1 MKKRFIEVSFPF
13 TKMSELSQKEK
24 PAVSKT
30 LSTLHLWWARRPL
43 TLSRA
48 VIASC
53 ILPAPNDESESS
65 ESERKR
71 IEDLL
76 GRACTLKAGT
86 GRKSPSSDLKEL
98 IEAIKKEF
106 QDGRKLT
113 LLDPFAGGGSIPF
126 EARRL
131 GLDVF
136 ASDLNPVSYL
146 LRKVGVELI
155 PNLWENKSEDALSEG
170 IAEKGILKDF
180 DKWSTWLYE
189 CVKGELEQYFDKS
202 TLNYLWVKTCHC
214 KSCGKEIPLLSMKI
228 SRKKGNIVN
237 PQVVVDRA
245 KGTFKIKISSSPP
258 SEQRTRKDVRC
269 PFCRIATTTLDDVKK
284 EGKAR
289 KLGYFPICK
298 YTENERKRRK
308 FVPFTEEDLEH
319 EKKAQDALEKIKSNP
334 KWNHLIPYEQAPSSS
349 SAVYRYGLD
358 TFDKFYSPRQLL
370 TIITLMKYVQLSII
384 EMEKENIEEERK
396 ELIVLL
402 LSFLVDKFAAA
413 NSLLTSWASGR
424 NHPRPLFA
432 APQFRMNWDYTES
445 SPIRL
450 NGSGSFGSMR
460 NSIRRAIQNCM
471 IPISGVYSDYIGTV
485 ANLKYQDESIDIVV
499 TDPPYHDYIE
509 YASLSDFFYVLLK
522 RMNEKLFADVFQTPL
537 TPKSN
542 ELILRQELSGKK
554 KELSMEKLKGKLLKG
569 WQEVNRVLKANG
581 ILVVMFTHRSTEAWE
596 QLFVT
601 LHRAEFYAVATWP
614 VLSERVT
621 KYTQGRANVNITLLI
636 VCKKRNK
643 TEQAIGDYRDVQ
655 EELRVVVY
663 EKADAFFKQE
673 LSGADFFVVIQGP
686 AMEIFAKYD
695 RIEKSSGEEVD
706 LSHFIKLSQKYVG
719 EFVLEEL
726 FNVKTSLA
734 LDSITRFYIM
744 WRWSYGMADVSVDNY
759 LLFCKVN
766 STDEK
771 YLEQLGIIEKIKK
784 KELIHLNQYNE
795 RDLPWDN
802 WKLYL
807 KDQNVI
813 TKLHLALLLLDR
825 SSYSSF
831 TEFLELEG
839 IKDSGHMVVQV
850 ARVLEMLLRPIVVD
864 VGQSVPE
871 HAMLQKFLDNRGVP
885 FIDED
890 GVQKTLI

>member
-1 MKKRFIEVSFPF
+1 
-13 TKMSELSQKEK
+13 MSELSQKEK

-30 LSTLHLWWARRPL
+30 LSTLHLWWSRKPL

-53 ILPAPNDESESS
+53 ILPAPNDESGNGEL
-65 ESERKR
+65 ERKK

-131 GLDVF
+131 GLDV
-136 ASDLNPVSYL
+136 SVNDLNPVSFL

-155 PNLWENKSEDALSEG
+155 PNLWEKKSGDALSET
-170 IAEKGILKDF
+170 ITEEGILEDF
-180 DKWSTWLYE
+180 DKWSTWLYKK
-189 CVKGELEQYFDKS
+189 VKGELGQYFDKS

-237 PQVVVDRA
+237 PQVIVDKEKPDA
-245 KGTFKIKISSSPP
+245 FKIKISSSPP
-258 SEQRTRKDVRC
+258 SEQRTRKGVIC
-269 PFCRIATTTLDDVKK
+269 PFCEIITTTLDDVKE
-284 EGKAR
+284 EGKASN
-289 KLGYFPICK
+289 LGYFPICK
-298 YTENERKRRK
+298 YIEDEKKKRQ
-308 FVPFTEEDLEH
+308 FVPFTEKDLEH
-319 EKKAQDALEKIKSNP
+319 EEKAQVALEKIKSNP
-334 KWNHLIPYEQAPSSS
+334 EWSHLIPYEQAPSSS
-349 SAVYRYGLD
+349 SHVYRYGLD

-370 TIITLMKYVQLSII
+370 TIITLMKYVQVSIK
-384 EMEKENIEEERK
+384 EMEKENMEEERK

-402 LSFLVDKFAAA
+402 LSFLVDKFATRD
-413 NSLLTSWASGR
+413 SLLTSWDSSR
-424 NHPRPLFA
+424 THPRTLFA
-432 APQFRMNWDYTES
+432 APQFRMNWDYAES
-445 SPIRL
+445 SPVRL
-450 NGSGSFGSMR
+450 DGSGSFGSVKE
-460 NSIRRAIQNCM
+460 SIRRAIENCM
-471 IPISGVYSDYIGTV
+471 IPVSGGYSDEITSV
-485 ANLKYQDESIDIVV
+485 TDLKYLDESIDIIV

-509 YASLSDFFYVLLK
+509 YSSLSDFFYVLLK
-522 RMNEKLFADVFQTPL
+522 RMNKSLFANIFQTPL

-542 ELILRQELSGKK
+542 ELILSYYLSGKK

-569 WQEVNRVLKANG
+569 WQEVNRVLKTDG

-596 QLFVT
+596 QLFIT

-614 VLSERVT
+614 VLSEQVT
-621 KYTQGRANVNITLLI
+621 KYTQGRANVNVTLLI

-643 TEQAIGDYRDVQ
+643 TGQAIGDYRDVQ
-655 EELRVVVY
+655 EELRTIVY
-663 EKADAFFKQE
+663 EKANTFFRQE

-695 RIEKSSGEEVD
+695 RIEKSSGEEVG

-744 WRWSYGMADVSVDNY
+744 WRWSYGIADASVDNY

-771 YLEQLGIIEKIKK
+771 SLERLEIVEKIKK

-802 WKLYL
+802 WKLDL
-807 KDQNVI
+807 KDQSVI
-813 TKLHLALLLLDR
+813 TKLHLALLLLDK

-831 TEFLELEG
+831 TEFLEVEG
-839 IKDSGHMVVQV
+839 IKDTGHIVVQV

-864 VGQSVPE
+864 AGQSVPE

-885 FIDED
+885 FIGED
-890 GVQKTLI
+890 RMQKTLI

>member
-1 MKKRFIEVSFPF
+1 
-13 TKMSELSQKEK
+13 MSELCQKEK

-53 ILPAPNDESESS
+53 ILPAPNNKSE
-65 ESERKR
+65 EEINSERER
-71 IEDLL
+71 IENLL
-76 GRACTLKAGT
+76 ERACTLSAGE
-86 GRKSPSSDLKEL
+86 GRKSPSPAL
-98 IEAIKKEF
+98 IELTNAIKEEF
-106 QDGRKLT
+106 QGGHNLT
-113 LLDPFAGGGSIPF
+113 FLDPFAGGGSIPF

-136 ASDLNPVSYL
+136 ANDLNPVSFL

-155 PNLWENKSEDALSEG
+155 PNFWKEESRGALTEAITEEG
-170 IAEKGILKDF
+170 VLEDF

-189 CVKGELEQYFDKS
+189 RVKEELGQYFDKN

-237 PQVVVDRA
+237 PQIVVD
-245 KGTFKIKISSSPP
+245 KENPETFKIKVSPLPP
-258 SEQRTRKDVRC
+258 SEQRTRKGVVC
-269 PFCRIATTTLDDVKK
+269 PFCETITTTLDDVKV
-284 EGKAR
+284 EGKASG
-289 KLGYFPICK
+289 LGHFPICK
-298 YTENERKRRK
+298 YVEDEKRRRT
-308 FVPFTEEDLEH
+308 FVPFTEKDLEH
-319 EKKAQDALEKIKSNP
+319 EKKAQETLEKIKHNP
-334 KWNHLIPYEQAPSSS
+334 EWSQLIPYEQAPSSS
-349 SAVYRYGLD
+349 SRVYLYGLD

-370 TIITLMKYVQLSII
+370 TIITLTKYVQLSITQ
-384 EMEKENIEEERK
+384 MEEENMEEERK
-396 ELIVLL
+396 ELLVLL

-413 NSLLTSWASGR
+413 NSILTSWESGKT
-424 NHPRPLFA
+424 HPRPLFA
-432 APQFRMNWDYTES
+432 APQYRMNWDYTES

-450 NGSGSFGSMR
+450 DGSGSFGNMR
-460 NSIRRAIQNCM
+460 NSVKRAIKNCM
-471 IPISGVYSDYIGTV
+471 IPISGEYNDSIGTV
-485 ANLKYQDESIDIVV
+485 TDLKHPAESIDIIV

-509 YASLSDFFYVLLK
+509 YSSLSDFFYVLLK
-522 RMNEKLFADVFQTPL
+522 RMNKNLFTDVFQTPL
-537 TPKSN
+537 TPKGN

-554 KELSMEKLKGKLLKG
+554 KGLDSEKLKGKLLKG
-569 WQEVNRVLKANG
+569 WQEVNRVLKTNG
-581 ILVVMFTHRSTEAWE
+581 ILVIMFTHRSTEAWE
-596 QLFVT
+596 QLFIT
-601 LHRAEFYAVATWP
+601 LHKAEFYAVATWP

-621 KYTQGRANVNITLLI
+621 KYTQGRANVNVTLLI

-643 TEQAIGDYRDVQ
+643 IGQAIGDYRDVQ
-655 EELRVVVY
+655 EELRTIVY
-663 EKADAFFKQE
+663 QKASTFFKQE
-673 LSGADFFVVIQGP
+673 LSGVDFFVVIQGP

-706 LSHFIKLSQKYVG
+706 LSHFIRLSQKYVG

-734 LDSITRFYIM
+734 LDSATRFYVM
-744 WRWSYGMADVSVDNY
+744 WRWSYGIADASVDNY

-771 YLEQLGIIEKIKK
+771 YLEQLGIVEKVKK
-784 KELIHLNQYNE
+784 KELVHLNQYSE
-795 RDLPWDN
+795 RDLAWDN
-802 WKLYL
+802 WKLDL
-807 KDQNVI
+807 KDQSVI

-831 TEFLELEG
+831 TEFLEIEG
-839 IKDSGHMVVQV
+839 IKDTGHIVVQV

-864 VGQSVPE
+864 AGQSVPE

-885 FIDED
+885 FIGED
-890 GVQKTLI
+890 TVQKTLV